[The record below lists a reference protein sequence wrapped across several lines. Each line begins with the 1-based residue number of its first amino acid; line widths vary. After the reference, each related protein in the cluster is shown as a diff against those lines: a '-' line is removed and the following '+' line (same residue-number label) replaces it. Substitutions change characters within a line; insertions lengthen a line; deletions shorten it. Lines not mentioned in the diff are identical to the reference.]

1 MQSAAAGGKTSP
13 AYVRLVLA
21 SCFGTAIEWYD
32 FFIYAF
38 LAPLVFDQL
47 FFPKLDP
54 QVGTIAVFATF
65 AVGFIARPLGGIV
78 FGHFGDRVGRKSI
91 LLITLLL
98 MGIATTLIGLLP
110 TYEQVGLLAPIALVT
125 LRFLQGFALGGES
138 IGALLLTV
146 ESSPQGR
153 RGFFGSLVYAAG
165 PFSIVMATLAVSL
178 VSRLSEEDLLAWG
191 WRVPFLVSIVLVAV
205 GVYVRLKVEESASF
219 VKIAATREVAGM
231 PLLEVFRKFP
241 KPTAITLLVCL
252 AETSFF
258 YLTAIFAISYA
269 IKNLG
274 MTRTVMTDAVLYAN
288 CLAFFTVPFFGLLSD
303 RVGRKPVFMAGVIAT
318 IVYIYPFFLL
328 LGTRDPMLVTLAIV
342 LAAGLV
348 HPLMFGPEGSFF
360 SEQFETRVR
369 FSGVSFGKQM
379 GTVLGGGLAPMIAAT
394 LLFKFDGSIVPVVI
408 YFLVM
413 AFVAL
418 AATVA
423 AKESWHEAI

>member
-1 MQSAAAGGKTSP
+1 MLPTASGTTSRG
-13 AYVRLVLA
+13 YTRLVLA

-38 LAPLVFDQL
+38 LAPLVFDKL

-65 AVGFIARPLGGIV
+65 AVGFFARPLGGIV
-78 FGHFGDRVGRKSI
+78 FGHFGDRIGRKSI

-110 TYEQVGLLAPIALVT
+110 TYEQIGILAPIALVT

-146 ESSPQGR
+146 ENSPQGR

-178 VSRLSEEDLLAWG
+178 VSRLPEEELLSWG
-191 WRVPFLVSIVLVAV
+191 WRVPFVISIVLVAV

-219 VKIAATREVAGM
+219 AKIAATRAVVKV
-231 PLLEVFRKFP
+231 PLFEVFRKYP
-241 KPTAITLLVCL
+241 KPTAITLLVSL

-258 YLTAIFAISYA
+258 YLTAIFAISYG

-274 MTRTVMTDAVLYAN
+274 MTRTVMTDAVFYAN
-288 CLAFFTVPFFGLLSD
+288 CLAFLSVPFFGSLSD

-318 IVYIYPFFLL
+318 ILYIYPFFLM
-328 LGTRDPMLVTLAIV
+328 LGTRDPVIVTLAIV
-342 LAAGLV
+342 VAAGLI

-360 SEQFETRVR
+360 SEQFDTRVR
-369 FSGVSFGKQM
+369 FSGVSFGKQV

-394 LLFKFDGSIVPVVI
+394 LILKYDGSFVPVVF
-408 YFLVM
+408 YFLAM

-418 AATVA
+418 AATIA
-423 AKESWHEAI
+423 AKETRHRTI

>member
-1 MQSAAAGGKTSP
+1 MQSATTGASASRSYT
-13 AYVRLVLA
+13 RLVLA

-38 LAPLVFDQL
+38 LAPLVFDKL
-47 FFPKLDP
+47 FFPKLDS

-65 AVGFIARPLGGIV
+65 AVGFLARPLGGIV
-78 FGHFGDRVGRKSI
+78 FGHFGDRIGRKSI

-110 TYEQVGLLAPIALVT
+110 TYEQAGILAPIALVT

-178 VSRLSEEDLLAWG
+178 VSRLQEEELLSWG

-205 GVYVRLKVEESASF
+205 GIYVRLKVGESASF
-219 VKIAATREVAGM
+219 AKIAASREVVRV
-231 PLLEVFRKFP
+231 PLFEVFRKYP
-241 KPTAITLLVCL
+241 KSTAITLLVSL

-258 YLTAIFAISYA
+258 YLTAIFAISYG

-274 MTRTVMTDAVLYAN
+274 MTRTVMTDAVFYAN
-288 CLAFFTVPFFGLLSD
+288 CLAFFAVPFFGSLSD

-318 IVYIYPFFLL
+318 ILYIYPFFLL
-328 LGTRDPMLVTLAIV
+328 LGTRDPAFVTLAIV
-342 LAAGLV
+342 LAAGLI

-360 SEQFETRVR
+360 SEQFDTRVR
-369 FSGVSFGKQM
+369 FSGVSFGKQV

-394 LLFKFDGSIVPVVI
+394 LLLKYEGSFVPVVV
-408 YFLVM
+408 YFLAM

-418 AATVA
+418 GATIAARETRH
-423 AKESWHEAI
+423 SAI

>member
-1 MQSAAAGGKTSP
+1 MQSAATGGTLSR
-13 AYVRLVLA
+13 AHARLVLA

-38 LAPLVFDQL
+38 LAPLVFDKL
-47 FFPKLDP
+47 FFPSLDP

-78 FGHFGDRVGRKSI
+78 FGHFGDRIGRKSI
-91 LLITLLL
+91 LLFTLLL

-110 TYEQVGLLAPIALVT
+110 TYGQVGILAPIALVT

-153 RGFFGSLVYAAG
+153 RGLFGSLVYAAG

-178 VSRLSEEDLLAWG
+178 VSRLPEGDMLSWG

-219 VKIAATREVAGM
+219 AKIAVARDVAAV

-258 YLTAIFAISYA
+258 YLTAIFAISYG
-269 IKNLG
+269 IRHLG
-274 MTRTVMTDAVLYAN
+274 MPRIVMTDAVFYAN
-288 CLAFFTVPFFGLLSD
+288 CLAFFTVPLFGSLSD
-303 RVGRKPVFMAGVIAT
+303 RIGRKPVFMAGVIAT

-328 LGTRDPMLVTLAIV
+328 MGTRDPVLVTLAVV
-342 LAAGLV
+342 LAAGLI

-360 SEQFETRVR
+360 SEQFDTRVR

-379 GTVLGGGLAPMIAAT
+379 GTVLGGGLAPMIAAA
-394 LLFKFDGSIVPVVI
+394 LMLKYDGSFMPVVV

-413 AFVAL
+413 ACVAL

-423 AKESWHEAI
+423 AKETSRRTI

>member
-1 MQSAAAGGKTSP
+1 MQPAASSTRSRGYT
-13 AYVRLVLA
+13 RLVFA

-38 LAPLVFDQL
+38 LAPLVFDKL

-78 FGHFGDRVGRKSI
+78 FGHFGDRIGRKSI
-91 LLITLLL
+91 LLVTLLL

-110 TYEQVGLLAPIALVT
+110 TYEQIGILAPIALVT

-153 RGFFGSLVYAAG
+153 RGFFGALVYAAG
-165 PFSIVMATLAVSL
+165 PFSVVMATLAVSL
-178 VSRLSEEDLLAWG
+178 VSHLSEEDLLSWG
-191 WRVPFLVSIVLVAV
+191 WRAPFVISIVLVVV
-205 GVYVRLKVEESASF
+205 GAYVRLKVDESASF
-219 VKIAATREVAGM
+219 AKIAATRDLVKV
-231 PLLEVFRKFP
+231 PLLEVFRKYP
-241 KPTAITLLVCL
+241 KPTAITFLVSL

-258 YLTAIFAISYA
+258 YLTAIFAISYG

-274 MTRTVMTDAVLYAN
+274 MTRTVMTDAVFYAN
-288 CLAFFTVPFFGLLSD
+288 CLAFLAVPFFGSLSD
-303 RVGRKPVFMAGVIAT
+303 RVGRRPVFMAGVIAT
-318 IVYIYPFFLL
+318 ILYIYPFFLL
-328 LGTRDPMLVTLAIV
+328 LGTRDPALVTMAIV
-342 LAAGLV
+342 LAAGMI

-360 SEQFETRVR
+360 AEQFDTRVR
-369 FSGVSFGKQM
+369 FSGISFGKQA

-394 LLFKFDGSIVPVVI
+394 LILKYDGSIFPVVI
-408 YFLVM
+408 YFLTM

-418 AATVA
+418 AATIA
-423 AKESWHEAI
+423 ANETRHRMI

>member
-1 MQSAAAGGKTSP
+1 MQSAATGGTLSRG
-13 AYVRLVLA
+13 YVRLVLA

-38 LAPLVFDQL
+38 LAPLVFDKL
-47 FFPKLDP
+47 FFPSLDP

-78 FGHFGDRVGRKSI
+78 FGHFGDRIGRKSI
-91 LLITLLL
+91 LLFTLLL

-110 TYEQVGLLAPIALVT
+110 TYEQVGILAPIALVT

-153 RGFFGSLVYAAG
+153 RGLFGSLVYAAG

-178 VSRLSEEDLLAWG
+178 VSRLPEGDMLSWG

-219 VKIAATREVAGM
+219 AKIAVARDVAKV

-258 YLTAIFAISYA
+258 YLTAIFAISYG
-269 IKNLG
+269 IRNLG
-274 MTRTVMTDAVLYAN
+274 LPRTVMTDAVFYAN
-288 CLAFFTVPFFGLLSD
+288 CLAFFAVPLFGSLSD
-303 RVGRKPVFMAGVIAT
+303 RIGRKPVFMAGVIAT

-328 LGTRDPMLVTLAIV
+328 MGTRDPVLVTLAVV
-342 LAAGLV
+342 LAAGLI

-360 SEQFETRVR
+360 SEQFDTRVR
-369 FSGVSFGKQM
+369 FSGVSFGKQV

-394 LLFKFDGSIVPVVI
+394 LLLRYDGSFVPVVV

-413 AFVAL
+413 ACVAL
-418 AATVA
+418 AATFA
-423 AKESWHEAI
+423 AKETSRRTI